1 MESNIELKNKDTIRR
16 AMLGN
21 PQISKALAKGFK
33 APLGSTDRKKAQS
46 IISVFSKINPK
57 KDYSGQGGVYY
68 DGKGGIMDSIKGLF
82 SSSPLVYNKTP
93 KPTPSSGG
101 FSPDSMSMFLT
112 PPGSQPSPIQGPL
125 TKEQAAGRT
134 ILPAA
139 PEIKAK
145 AKVPLFGVG
154 DPSYGIMKMAPKTDY
169 ELPLI
174 PSYKAK
180 EGFQEAP
187 ATKLVQNAAAGIGNT
202 VIKEAVNPAINTVAT
217 VGGYLKNLASKV
229 IGGVG
234 ETAGMVKDMFVEQPK
249 MIYQKEDKMA
259 GIKSPTAE
267 VKPKDSSKESVVKNA
282 DGSTTKKI
290 MKENADGTT
299 STETT
304 VTKADGSSEKIVT
317 KDPVTETKGTD
328 KKVEKVD
335 ENAPVV
341 GSGSSLLK
349 SGQSSGTPTTGGTS
363 VGNVQGDTTQKSNVL
378 GSDVDASGK
387 PVGASAEM
395 LSQLFAGTPIED
407 LPIGKNPEEQLI
419 KLQDLVEKEHRV
431 DEIYKQLTDLQEQS
445 PNIKIEMGDYI
456 RNRDQAVSS
465 IDKMLDEAYSI
476 YASGGLTPEAKARQK
491 TYINMLEGMRAN
503 HNQSYAKFLN
513 RGIEQ
518 FNNEVSRVQSLYKD
532 AVANANKD
540 FERKGTLLQSDYER
554 RMAEYQELK
563 DAAYNAKKRKY
574 EMTKWDYEIA
584 EMNGSSLNR
593 GINALKAGE
602 ANTARTKISK
612 DWELSQGE
620 DKNEIASNAELLKTL
635 IRIVEEEGE
644 PELPA
649 LQTIGLSTINR
660 LKALGADD
668 GIKEL
673 NQKWVQQIVN
683 TLTSEYGSVPAIRQ
697 NMKQLGA
704 FIVENYTPEIA
715 GHVNSN
721 IEKYKETF
729 KHLAPKE
736 RWLLRDKPA
745 LSREEFINIDKNL
758 NPYLLASIYDSYQRQ
773 NEEAGKVIDPNDFV
787 NLILGKGD
795 ETDYGGESA
804 LANKIVGNF
813 KKGILSRINAQ

>member
-1 MESNIELKNKDTIRR
+1 MELNIELKNKDTIRR

-68 DGKGGIMDSIKGLF
+68 DGKGGIMDSIKGIF

-93 KPTPSSGG
+93 KPTLSSGG

-154 DPSYGIMKMAPKTDY
+154 DPSYGLMKIAPKTDY

-187 ATKLVQNAAAGIGNT
+187 LTKIIQNTAAGVGNT

-229 IGGVG
+229 VGGVG
-234 ETAGMVKDMFVEQPK
+234 ETAGMVKNLFVEQPK
-249 MIYQKEDKMA
+249 MIYQKADKMS
-259 GIKSPTAE
+259 GIKSPAVQEKPQE
-267 VKPKDSSKESVVKNA
+267 VATENVTKNA
-282 DGSTTKKI
+282 DGSTTKETIKT
-290 MKENADGTT
+290 NPDGTKTKEVVITKEDGT
-299 STETT
+299 SQ
-304 VTKADGSSEKIVT
+304 KIVT
-317 KDPVTETKGTD
+317 KEPTEVIGTD
-328 KKVEKVD
+328 GKKTEKIEDKTTVD
-335 ENAPVV
+335 PFLSSSPSVTDATKKESPIAPREQTIQTI
-341 GSGSSLLK
+341 GR
-349 SGQSSGTPTTGGTS
+349 
-363 VGNVQGDTTQKSNVL
+363 
-378 GSDVDASGK
+378 DVDASGK
-387 PVGASAEM
+387 PIGASAEM

-407 LPIGKNPEEQLI
+407 LPIGKNPEEQSI

-513 RGIEQ
+513 RSIDQ

-574 EMTKWDYEIA
+574 EMTKMDYEIA

-602 ANTARTKISK
+602 ANTARTRISK

-787 NLILGKGD
+787 NLVLGKGD